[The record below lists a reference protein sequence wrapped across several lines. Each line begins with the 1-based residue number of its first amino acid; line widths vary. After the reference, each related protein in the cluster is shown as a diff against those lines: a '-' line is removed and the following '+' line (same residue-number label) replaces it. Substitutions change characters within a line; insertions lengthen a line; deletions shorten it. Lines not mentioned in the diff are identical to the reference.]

1 MKKYIFKDEDG
12 CKLEV
17 EELDEETEVIDE
29 ENVDEVVLNKDEIIA
44 LKKLAPVV
52 DKLVDLLKVEEKE
65 HEGMTEDEDEEEVE
79 EEITHDEDEEE
90 VIETCTKAHDSKK
103 SFGALE
109 KKQKIDDSAD
119 LVDEISNAWAKRY
132 GGNA

>member
-29 ENVDEVVLNKDEIIA
+29 ENVDEVVLTKEEIIA

-65 HEGMTEDEDEEEVE
+65 Q

>member
-17 EELDEETEVIDE
+17 EEHDEETEVIE
-29 ENVDEVVLNKDEIIA
+29 EEKVDEVVLNKEEIVA

-65 HEGMTEDEDEEEVE
+65 HEAIAEDEEEVE
-79 EEITHDEDEEE
+79 EEITCDEDEEE